1 MRWYNMVV
9 VDAKFVYSPRLSW
22 LHPNLGSVLK
32 IKFLGLNSELH
43 GGWQHLRSEKFYKQ
57 F

>member
-1 MRWYNMVV
+1 MVV